1 MQKEQLRQLQ
11 KLLTVKEN
19 LKIVEINCKMVIKC
33 KKHACWTSIWLAISY
48 CFCDALCGL
57 WKLLNICNL
66 RVVVQS
72 KHSVVVAEK
81 MMWTILL
88 FVWKESC
95 FWILY
100 SITLNNRC
108 EKMHN
113 WKYITHVKHRGSLPN
128 SPRQRHHFPVPT
140 NPVNA
145 NASSRYFLDIPN
157 IFTFYADIPQ
167 SARPGKW
174 RESRECQTNRSQT
187 PAISAFWKESV

>member
-1 MQKEQLRQLQ
+1 MTFILPRHFPAALIIFAEDWTFFPVWFDDYFEQVCTFVVLIALVLKVLR
-11 KLLTVKEN
+11 KGAKRTTAAVTEAFTVKEN
-19 LKIVEINCKMVIKC
+19 LKIVSLSVEINCKMVIKC
-33 KKHACWTSIWLAISY
+33 KKHACWTSIWLTISY
-48 CFCDALCGL
+48 CFCDALCDL

-81 MMWTILL
+81 RMWTMLL
-88 FVWKESC
+88 FFWKKSC

-128 SPRQRHHFPVPT
+128 
-140 NPVNA
+140 
-145 NASSRYFLDIPN
+145 
-157 IFTFYADIPQ
+157 
-167 SARPGKW
+167 
-174 RESRECQTNRSQT
+174 
-187 PAISAFWKESV
+187 